1 MEGISHEISSDNV
14 RIRRCLVSSLAFA
27 DNPTDV
33 QLMPND
39 GSTTAVQQENRASH
53 KRRSPKGKDESL
65 APNVK
70 SVNPAMA
77 KGQSGQS
84 NPEYRVTS
92 NSLAG
97 NN

>member
-1 MEGISHEISSDNV
+1 
-14 RIRRCLVSSLAFA
+14 
-27 DNPTDV
+27 
-33 QLMPND
+33 MPND

-70 SVNPAMA
+70 SENPAMA
-77 KGQSGQS
+77 KVKSGQS